1 MTGGGALGGLSA
13 GPAPP
18 SRVTRSRRAGPK
30 VEPQPTPPDVDIEPE
45 REGDPV
51 SEATSEADAR
61 VYGPVDFLLLEFPAE
76 KLTGEVVPRLVDLVE
91 AGTIRVYDLMVISK
105 SESGEVEAVELRDSP
120 LAQDFTYFA
129 GARSG
134 LLDDDDM
141 QQAAD
146 AMDPGTV
153 AALLVYENS
162 WAIPFVAAAT
172 RAGAE
177 VVASG
182 RIPAPMVEEALEAL
196 ETNDPAPA

>member
-1 MTGGGALGGLSA
+1 
-13 GPAPP
+13 
-18 SRVTRSRRAGPK
+18 
-30 VEPQPTPPDVDIEPE
+30 
-45 REGDPV
+45 V